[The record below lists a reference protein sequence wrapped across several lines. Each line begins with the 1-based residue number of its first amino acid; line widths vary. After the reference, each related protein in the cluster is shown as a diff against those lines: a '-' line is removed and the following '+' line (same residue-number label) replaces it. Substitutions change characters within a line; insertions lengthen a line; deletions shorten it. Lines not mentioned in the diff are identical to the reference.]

1 MSDKKPR
8 KASAKR
14 KTISENKSLSQ
25 MKVGVLTSGGDCP
38 GLNAVLRGIVRK
50 SMHYDYKIIG
60 ILNGWKGIFDEDYML
75 LGIKEVSGI
84 IHRGGTIIG
93 TSRFNPFTE
102 TNGKKTLLEKMKRA
116 DFDVIICIG
125 GEGSMHIAQQ
135 AFECGVK
142 VIGVPKTIDND
153 IFGTDFTFGFD
164 TAVGI
169 ATEAIDRLHT
179 TAESHHRVMVVE
191 VMGRNAGWIALYSG
205 IAGGADVVAIPEEKV
220 SIDHMIDVIRNRYIR
235 GKKFSII
242 VVAEGCH
249 YSNEEFEH
257 VKIDPK
263 NIKRDEF
270 GRERLGG
277 ISHYL
282 AEEIEARS
290 GFETRATILGHLQRG
305 GMPSAFDR
313 VLGTR
318 FGVYAVD
325 MVKKKRYGKMC
336 AIQGNEMTEVTIK
349 KAISKLKT
357 VDPELYEVAQVFFN

>member
-1 MSDKKPR
+1 MKKKTSVKKEKALTTVAQSKILTDKK
-8 KASAKR
+8 
-14 KTISENKSLSQ
+14 I
-25 MKVGVLTSGGDCP
+25 GVLTSGGDCP

-50 SMHYDYKIIG
+50 SLEFDYRIIG
-60 ILNGWKGIFDEDYML
+60 ILNGWKGLIEEDYIE
-75 LGIKEVSGI
+75 LGLKEVSGI

-93 TSRFNPFTE
+93 TSRYNPFME
-102 TNGKKTLLEKMKRA
+102 KNGEAVLVEKVQRA
-116 DFDVIICIG
+116 DFDVLICIG

-135 AFECGVK
+135 AHEAGIN

-153 IFGTDFTFGFD
+153 IYGTDFTFGFD

-169 ATEAIDRLHT
+169 ATEAIDRLHS

-191 VMGRNAGWIALYSG
+191 VMGRNAGWIAVYSG
-205 IAGGADVVAIPEEKV
+205 IAGGADVVAIPEQKV
-220 SIDHMIDVIRNRYIR
+220 SIDHMINVIRNRYLR
-235 GKKFSII
+235 GKNFSII
-242 VVAEGCH
+242 VVAEGC
-249 YSNEEFEH
+249 SFEPSEFKH
-257 VKIDPK
+257 AKIDLK
-263 NIKRDEF
+263 NVKRDDF
-270 GRERLGG
+270 GRPRLGG

-318 FGVYAVD
+318 FGVYAVE
-325 MVKKKRYGKMC
+325 MVRAKKFGKMC
-336 AIQGNEMTEVTIK
+336 AITGNNMTEIPIK

-357 VDPELYEVAQVFFN
+357 VDPEMYEVAQVFFH

>member
-1 MSDKKPR
+1 MTR
-8 KASAKR
+8 R
-14 KTISENKSLSQ
+14 NINKSSGTDRNRELDE
-25 MKVGVLTSGGDCP
+25 KKIGVLTSGGDCP

-50 SMHYDYKIIG
+50 SLEYDYKIIG
-60 ILNGWKGIFDEDYML
+60 ILNGWKGIFDEDYMI
-75 LGIKEVSGI
+75 LGMKEVSGI
-84 IHRGGTIIG
+84 INRGGTIIG

-102 TNGKKTLLEKMKRA
+102 KDGRSILLEKMKMA
-116 DFDVIICIG
+116 DFDVLICIG
-125 GEGSMHIAQQ
+125 GEGSMHIAHQ
-135 AFECGVK
+135 AHKAGIK

-153 IFGTDFTFGFD
+153 IYGTDFTFGFD

-179 TAESHHRVMVVE
+179 TAESHHRVMIVE

-205 IAGGADVVAIPEEKV
+205 IGGGADVVAIPERKV
-220 SIDHMIDVIRNRYIR
+220 SFEHMIDVIRNRYIR
-235 GKKFSII
+235 GKRFSII
-242 VVAEGCH
+242 VVAEGCQF
-249 YSNEEFEH
+249 SSEDFKH
-257 VKIDPK
+257 VKFDTK
-263 NIKRDEF
+263 NVKLDDF
-270 GRERLGG
+270 GRPRLGG

-318 FGVYAVD
+318 FGVYSVD
-325 MVKKKRYGKMC
+325 MIREKKFGKMC
-336 AIQGNEMTEVTIK
+336 AIQGNKITEIPLS

-357 VDPELYEVAQVFFN
+357 VDLEIYKVAQVFFS